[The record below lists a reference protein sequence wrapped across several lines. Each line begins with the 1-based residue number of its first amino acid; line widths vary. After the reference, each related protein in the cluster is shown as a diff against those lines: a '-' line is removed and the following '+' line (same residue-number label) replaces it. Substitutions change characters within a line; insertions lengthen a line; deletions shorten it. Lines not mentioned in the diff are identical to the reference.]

1 MEMSLDW
8 EEIASV
14 AIPVLVVGV
23 LLAIGYFRERR
34 NHAAFAE
41 FARRYKLAFQ
51 PNQPFKRISLHGKGS
66 FEGKELYAGYVW
78 VRDFVQ
84 GIGPATDG
92 RSIAVITLN
101 VGSTARIDRNA
112 PAVQAFLAGSGQLTD
127 TLVAYS
133 FPVRY
138 FKSITIEELEAAFAL
153 VRRVAATE
161 R

>member
-1 MEMSLDW
+1 MDW

-14 AIPVLVVGV
+14 AIPVAIVGV
-23 LLAIGYFRERR
+23 LLAIGFFRERR

-51 PNQPFKRISLHGKGS
+51 PNQPFKRISLHGKGT

-112 PAVQAFLAGSGQLTD
+112 AAVREFLAGSGQLTD

-138 FKSITIEELEAAFAL
+138 FKAITVEELEAAFAL
-153 VRRVAATE
+153 VRKVAAAQ